1 MSSLRS
7 VQSAF
12 ALALGLAACSSP
24 ASDSE
29 GRVPPGLRRAAPPP
43 ALLVLDDACRQA
55 LAGDATAPCA
65 AINRQHAAM
74 SLDAAPLTTAAQFD
88 AFVTECEAIQPKETP
103 KSALA
108 DSAEAGDSQPSPLV
122 GQVYRG
128 QKPHPVPPIP
138 KDGIYRTVEGN
149 PEFIDPN
156 KVSESAGTNIVSN
169 LFETLL
175 VIAPGNAPARPGA
188 ALRYEVSPDGR
199 VYTFYL
205 RDGLVWSDGR
215 PTTAHDFVY
224 SWRRA
229 LDPKTAS
236 KNAQQLWILEG
247 AKAFNEGQGPAEAVG
262 VRALDDQTLEV
273 RLVGPA
279 PFFPDLV
286 TYLAFAPVPRW
297 AIEQHG
303 DQWTRPAN
311 IVTNGPFLLSKWLER
326 DRFELTKSP
335 TYWDAANVKLAG
347 AVFYV
352 SESESQNQTLY
363 ESGQIHDAAPLGP
376 DFIQKAIKDGRDD
389 LRIDTNACVYFY
401 ALRMDRPP
409 FSDSR
414 VRHALNLALDKQTLV
429 DEVLG
434 AFQTPALGFTPP
446 MLGAFMG
453 YEAPLGPPRDKA
465 LAQRLMAAAGYPS
478 GKGFPG
484 AEIIYNTFEAHKRI
498 AEYASRNWQEALG
511 IKMSAANMEWKSLLK
526 KQNAG
531 DFQIS
536 RSAWCADYPDPMNFL
551 EVFNSE
557 SENNYSAY
565 KNPAYD
571 AMLDKARV
579 EPDAYRRRVL
589 LCAAEKGLLRD
600 MPFVPMYQYT
610 RSRLI
615 RPEVKGHLPQYQEHH
630 LLRWISLD

>member
-1 MSSLRS
+1 MTT
-7 VQSAF
+7 VT
-12 ALALGLAACSSP
+12 ALTLTLGLWSCSSP
-24 ASDSE
+24 A
-29 GRVPPGLRRAAPPP
+29 PGQDQPPP

-65 AINRQHAAM
+65 AVNRQHAVM
-74 SLDAAPLTTAAQFD
+74 SLDAAPLTTAAQFE
-88 AFVTECEAIQPKETP
+88 AFVTECEAIQPRETP
-103 KSALA
+103 KSALSGEPSDA
-108 DSAEAGDSQPSPLV
+108 DEVARLAAGGQGI

-128 QKPHPVPPIP
+128 QKPKAVPPIP

-169 LFETLL
+169 LFEMLL
-175 VIAPGNAPARPGA
+175 VIAPGNAPPRPGA
-188 ALRYEVSPDGR
+188 AERYDVSADGR
-199 VYTFYL
+199 VYTFHL

-215 PTTAHDFVY
+215 PTTAHDY
-224 SWRRA
+224 AYAWLRA

-247 AKAFNEGQGPAEAVG
+247 AKAYNEGQGPADAVG
-262 VRALDDQTLEV
+262 VRALDDKTLEV

-297 AIEQHG
+297 AIEKFG
-303 DQWTRPAN
+303 DQWTRPGN
-311 IVTNGPFLLSKWLER
+311 IVTNGPFLLTKWLER
-326 DRFELTKSP
+326 DRFELTKNP
-335 TYWDAANVKLAG
+335 AFWDAANVKLNG
-347 AVFYV
+347 AVYYI
-352 SESESQNQTLY
+352 SDSESQNQTLY
-363 ESGQIHDAAPLGP
+363 ESGQTHDAAPLSP
-376 DFIQKAIKDGRDD
+376 DFVQKAIKDGRDD
-389 LRIDTNACVYFY
+389 LRIDLNACVYYY

-414 VRHALNLALDKQTLV
+414 VRHALNLALDKETLV
-429 DEVLG
+429 KDVLG

-465 LAQRLMAAAGYPS
+465 LAQKLMAAAGYPT
-478 GKGFPG
+478 GKGFP
-484 AEIIYNTFEAHKRI
+484 ATEIIYNTFEAHKRI

-551 EVFNSE
+551 EIFNSQ

-571 AMLDKARV
+571 AMLDKART
-579 EPDAYRRRVL
+579 EADPYRRRVL
-589 LCAAEKGLLRD
+589 MCAAEKGLLRD

-610 RSRLI
+610 RSRLV
-615 RPEVKGHLPQYQEHH
+615 RPEVKGHLPQYQDHH